1 MASTADA
8 GKQRFNAEAAA
19 WDTQPAVLEATR
31 QAFEALKPLIQSFTA
46 KKGSN
51 LDVLEVG
58 CGTGLLSMQVAP
70 LVYGLVAIDPAE
82 GMIDM
87 LRAKLEKP
95 DSPKNI
101 LPICK
106 LLIDPEDPVLPPAD
120 IKDSNGNR
128 KKFDLITSH
137 LVLHHVPDLR
147 PFLRTLIG
155 CLKSGGRVALTDY
168 EDFGEQAKKFHPKVK
183 WDTCERHG
191 IQRVWM
197 EGLMKEIGFIDVN
210 VRVAWTL
217 KKDVE
222 RWEEGDGD
230 TMDFPFLI
238 CEGVRP

>member
-1 MASTADA
+1 MTSTPDAS
-8 GKQRFNAEAAA
+8 KQRFNAEAAA

-31 QAFEALKPLIQSFTA
+31 QAFEALQPLIRSFTA

-51 LDVLEVG
+51 LDVLEFG

-70 LVYGLVAIDPAE
+70 LVTEIVAIDLAE
-82 GMIDM
+82 GMVDM

-101 LPICK
+101 IPICK
-106 LLIDPEDPVLPPAD
+106 LLMDPEDPILPPAD
-120 IKDSNGNR
+120 VNNPRGSR

-155 CLKSGGRVALTDY
+155 CLKPGGRVALTDY
-168 EDFGEQAKKFHPKVK
+168 EDFGEQAKKFHPKEK

-191 IQRVWM
+191 IQREWM
-197 EGLMKEIGFIDVN
+197 EGLMKEIGFTEVN

-222 RWEEGDGD
+222 RWQEGDED
-230 TMDFPFLI
+230 IMDFPFLI
-238 CEGVRP
+238 CEGARP